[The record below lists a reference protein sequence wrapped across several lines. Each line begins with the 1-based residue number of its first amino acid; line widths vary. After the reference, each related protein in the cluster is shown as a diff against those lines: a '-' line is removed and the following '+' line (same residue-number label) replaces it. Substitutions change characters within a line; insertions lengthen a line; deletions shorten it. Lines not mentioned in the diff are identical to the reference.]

1 MLIRSPSLETLGL
14 PSKDWSSEEVVRGQ
28 VAELKHN
35 TWLKNLQEFS
45 EAVGVT
51 SLTLHS
57 VQKSSAPTS
66 PAELPVDSA
75 LLFFEVLGLVADCS
89 QVSATLHL
97 SFVQQMHVDGKALPV
112 KTLITQVPS
121 LLSSL
126 GYYLTKL
133 EALLASSRVLDME
146 GQGWHMQHS
155 YAAMRI
161 WQGSMATY
169 RGKCL
174 QRLLAE
180 WTTTLSNATTISGAA
195 LPAWDAC
202 FSKTCL

>member
-1 MLIRSPSLETLGL
+1 M
-14 PSKDWSSEEVVRGQ
+14 RGH

-161 WQGSMATY
+161 WQGAN
-169 RGKCL
+169 GD
-174 QRLLAE
+174 
-180 WTTTLSNATTISGAA
+180 LSR
-195 LPAWDAC
+195 
-202 FSKTCL
+202 